1 MKRFLYTAL
10 LCVMALYAVAQQDS
24 IKPLCPVFTAVE
36 FEAGGVRLIDTYL
49 SPWSYKGWDIALDVE
64 LMKAMKLDNY
74 SWVWQQ
80 RLGLN
85 YGQTRLSISGA
96 GLTREGGLDY
106 SFAMMRRS
114 NTPIDGLQLYYG
126 GDVSLRAQGLYNYHG
141 GNNPTS
147 VKADISLGLT
157 GMVVYNFSLGK
168 LPLTARYQMNLPLV
182 GVFAQPQYAESY
194 YEVWLG
200 NYRDFLHCGTWANRF
215 DMGNRIT
222 IDMHMGSWALRVGYH
237 NRIDTTYENNNRY
250 QLVMHNFVIG
260 FAGDLA
266 GVDYKHNNRPVIR
279 ALYNIS
285 Q

>member
-1 MKRFLYTAL
+1 MKRFLYTLL
-10 LCVMALYAVAQQDS
+10 LCVTAFCAVAQQDS
-24 IKPLCPVFTAVE
+24 VKSLCPVFTAVE

-49 SPWSYKGWDIALDVE
+49 SPWSYRGWDIALDVE
-64 LMKAMKLDNY
+64 LMKAMQLDNY
-74 SWVWQQ
+74 GWVWQQ
-80 RLGLN
+80 RVGLN
-85 YGQTRLSISGA
+85 YGQARLSISGA
-96 GLTREGGLDY
+96 GLTRVGGFDY

-114 NTPIDGLQLYYG
+114 NTSIDGLQLYYG
-126 GDVSLRAQGLYNYHG
+126 GDASLRSEGLYNYHG
-141 GNNPTS
+141 GNNPAS

-157 GMVVYNFSLGK
+157 GMVVYNFALGK
-168 LPLTARYQMNLPLV
+168 LPVTARYQMNLPLV

-200 NYRDFLHCGTWANRF
+200 NYNDFLHCGTWANRF
-215 DMGNRIT
+215 DMTNRIT
-222 IDMHMGSWALRVGYH
+222 IDIHMGSWALRVGYH

-250 QLVMHNFVIG
+250 QLVMHNFLVG

-266 GVDYKHNNRPVIR
+266 GVDYKQNNRPVIR